1 MIYFFRPFRLS
12 LTPTIC
18 PWVSK
23 DVEIAAAQTS
33 GVANL
38 FSLIKQCS
46 IHLFINNLLVVT
58 ELAVPST
65 WQLGL
70 HSTWYLSNKKPM
82 LDKDLTQFMQSF
94 SHIHQNRASEKKK
107 SLLAERADVKQ
118 IINKHYTHS
127 IPSHIGYFQCLSTA
141 R

>member
-1 MIYFFRPFRLS
+1 MHYFSAHLDFPSPLLS
-12 LTPTIC
+12 APGSPRMLKSLQLKLLEWPTC
-18 PWVSK
+18 FLSSNSV
-23 DVEIAAAQTS
+23 
-33 GVANL
+33 
-38 FSLIKQCS
+38 S

-107 SLLAERADVKQ
+107 SLLVERADVKQ